1 MYSHP
6 SLNEGF
12 HPSVLTLSLTVI
24 IRCGTV
30 VLLYTN
36 RTPTRGQRRA
46 VFPQYS
52 SPMATVYPN
61 LVVYIEYYSI
71 KYEHADTETDQYM
84 LWGKKLHPFYFFFNN
99 FVKSSSILI
108 IFGAQILDGIQ
119 GFNVPL
125 DTVTNT

>member
-1 MYSHP
+1 
-6 SLNEGF
+6 
-12 HPSVLTLSLTVI
+12 
-24 IRCGTV
+24 
-30 VLLYTN
+30 
-36 RTPTRGQRRA
+36 
-46 VFPQYS
+46 
-52 SPMATVYPN
+52 MATVYPN